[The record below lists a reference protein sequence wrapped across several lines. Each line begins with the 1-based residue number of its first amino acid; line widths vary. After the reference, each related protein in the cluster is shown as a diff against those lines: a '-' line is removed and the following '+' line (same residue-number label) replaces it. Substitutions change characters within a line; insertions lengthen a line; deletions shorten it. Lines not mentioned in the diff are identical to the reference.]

1 MVFKVKKLKV
11 RPGWIVLFG
20 FFLVASLSHLYA
32 SNADNMSGDALPE
45 QASGSGDDVD
55 AGKIILGKVLDH
67 HDWQLFKI
75 GDNYISIPL
84 PIILYDRD
92 EGALHLFMSSRF
104 DHGRSSYKGFKLDKD
119 ERIVPVKA
127 GTMDVDPSRRAP
139 LDFSIT
145 MTAAGVFITLILMML
160 IFIPMAR
167 KYKRKGN
174 CPPRGLQSVL
184 EPLILFVRDNIGI
197 AAIGKDKHERFM
209 PFILSMFFFIFFANL
224 LGLVPIFPGGTN
236 ITGNISV
243 TMVLA
248 AFTFFTICF
257 SGNKQY
263 WMHIYN
269 PPGIPWWLKFPIPL
283 MPVIEIVGV
292 FIKPFVLMVRLTANI
307 LAGHIVILG
316 LLVLIFIIGN
326 INVSAGYGA
335 AAMAV
340 VFTVFITFLK
350 FLVAFIQAYVFTLL
364 SAIYLGMAV
373 DDAH

>member
-1 MVFKVKKLKV
+1 MLLT
-11 RPGWIVLFG
+11 GL
-20 FFLVASLSHLYA
+20 LMVASLASLYA
-32 SNADNMSGDALPE
+32 SNTDNLNANKSPEKADKPGNEL
-45 QASGSGDDVD
+45 D

-67 HDWQLFKI
+67 HEWPLFKI
-75 GDNYISIPL
+75 GDDYVSIPL

-92 EGALHLFMSSRF
+92 EGTLHMFMSSRF
-104 DHGRSSYKGFKLDKD
+104 DHGHSSYKGFKLDED
-119 ERIVPVKA
+119 ERIVPVRA
-127 GTMDVDPSRRAP
+127 GTMEVDPTRRAP

-145 MTAAGVFITLILMML
+145 MTAAGVFITLIIMML
-160 IFIPMAR
+160 VFIPIAR

-174 CPPRGLQSVL
+174 CPPKGLQAVL
-184 EPLILFVRDNIGI
+184 EPLILFVRDNIGV
-197 AAIGKDKHERFM
+197 AAIGKDKYERFM
-209 PFILSMFFFIFFANL
+209 PFILTMFFFIFFANL
-224 LGLVPIFPGGTN
+224 LGLVPIFPGGAN

-248 AFTFFTICF
+248 AMTFFTICF

-263 WMHIYN
+263 WMHIFN

-283 MPVIEIVGV
+283 MPIIEIVGV

-326 INVSAGYGA
+326 ISVTAGYGA

-340 VFTVFITFLK
+340 IFTVFITFLK